1 MKKIQIR
8 HTAIITKRNEGWRR
22 NSIFADVRF
31 DCWRSVSSK
40 PARQHRKKFAMKMYL
55 TLVEKELTKGE
66 YVER

>member
-1 MKKIQIR
+1 M
-8 HTAIITKRNEGWRR
+8 
-22 NSIFADVRF
+22 FALTVGEVL
-31 DCWRSVSSK
+31 SQK